1 MAMNGSGVRDT
12 GRILKIAPRTVTS
25 EFKKTPHVNPYVLD
39 LVEQERLNRLEIDF
53 YYTAEL
59 DEFWSF
65 VGNKGK
71 RTDADFAVLL
81 YYLSKIPI
89 GLYCSDNW
97 GSYSK
102 YLSADKHYIG
112 KDMTWKIERKNLNF
126 RTHIKKLA
134 RKTICYSK
142 DEQIHDNI
150 NRYVHR
156 TVLFQNRYVF
166 QNQLIN
172 GFET

>member
-25 EFKKTPHVNPYVLD
+25 ELKKTPHVNPYVLD
-39 LVEQERLNRLEIDF
+39 MVEQGKLNRLEVDF

-65 VGNKGK
+65 VGNKGNQRWTWYALDRRSDIVLAWHNGK

-102 YLSADKHYIG
+102 YLPPDKHYIG
-112 KDMTWKIERKNLNF
+112 KDRTWKIERKNLNF
-126 RTHIKKLA
+126 RTHIKRLA
-134 RKTICYSK
+134 KKQFAIQKMNKSMTI
-142 DEQIHDNI
+142 
-150 NRYVHR
+150 
-156 TVLFQNRYVF
+156 
-166 QNQLIN
+166 
-172 GFET
+172 